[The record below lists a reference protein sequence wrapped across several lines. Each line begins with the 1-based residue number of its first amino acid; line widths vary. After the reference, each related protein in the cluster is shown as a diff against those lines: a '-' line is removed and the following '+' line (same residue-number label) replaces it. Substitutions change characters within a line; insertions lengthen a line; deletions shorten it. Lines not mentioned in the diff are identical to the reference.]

1 MQWIMKCS
9 KCDATFNVDVGISS
23 IFKRGNHSA
32 IETPCPHCGNASF
45 NRILEAKDKNG
56 REYRI

>member
-1 MQWIMKCS
+1 MKCS

-32 IETPCPHCGNASF
+32 IKTPCPHCGNASF